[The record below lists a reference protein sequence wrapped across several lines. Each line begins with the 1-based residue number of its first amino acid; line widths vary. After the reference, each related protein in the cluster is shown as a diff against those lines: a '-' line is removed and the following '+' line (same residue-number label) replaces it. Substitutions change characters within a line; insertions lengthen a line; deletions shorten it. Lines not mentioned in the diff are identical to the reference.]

1 MFIGN
6 PFICSYGNVRITDFG
21 LISADPN
28 GSREER
34 AAFVPDC
41 VPGENPFAVKT
52 KVVPPM
58 RTMKGGKTKNTWLAP
73 EYVDLNKQ
81 SAAGI
86 VANPN
91 SYSDIWSCGAI
102 CLMIHGLFP
111 IDEDFADEQKKSTEE
126 NTTPHWQQ
134 LLSGDWAV
142 VTSET
147 MKDFY
152 TKVFKLKYRSV
163 TGGTDTEESAR
174 RDPVTREWVGECR
187 PSARELLD
195 SDPWLNEE
203 IADDHTF
210 ATFIVKYN
218 IDQVE
223 KCLKSCPT
231 SYKLLARQPDGTANT
246 FFAVLVGE
254 YYKRKFKDK
263 LSEQPVSTFLR
274 TMGFA
279 QIADKLEEIVSI
291 AEIPNLST
299 EDLKEEEK
307 QFIAHAL
314 RNMGVNI
321 PWETTAVATT
331 VASTELTSDDKDM

>member
-1 MFIGN
+1 M
-6 PFICSYGNVRITDFG
+6 
-21 LISADPN
+21 
-28 GSREER
+28 
-34 AAFVPDC
+34 PDC
-41 VPGENPFAVKT
+41 VPGENPFALKT
-52 KVVPPM
+52 KVVSPM
-58 RTMKGGKTKNTWLAP
+58 RTMMGGKTKDTWLAP
-73 EYVDLNKQ
+73 EYVLLNDPTRTMP
-81 SAAGI
+81 A
-86 VANPN
+86 ANPN

-111 IDEDFADEQKKSTEE
+111 IERDFATKQKESTEQE
-126 NTTPHWQQ
+126 TTPHWQQ
-134 LLSGDWAV
+134 LLSGEWAV
-142 VTSET
+142 STSQT
-147 MKDFY
+147 MQDFY

-174 RDPVTREWVGECR
+174 RDPETGEWVGECR

-203 IADDHTF
+203 VADDHTF

-218 IDQVE
+218 ITQVE

-279 QIADKLEEIVSI
+279 QIADKLGETVSI

-307 QFIAHAL
+307 QFIAIAL
-314 RNMGVNI
+314 KNMGVNV
-321 PWETTAVATT
+321 PWETTAVATAVATTVATT
-331 VASTELTSDDKDM
+331 VASTELTSDDKDK